1 MADDLDAKAVN
12 RLRRSREWLEE
23 VSNGV
28 LGHGLDLATESDR
41 WFLTA
46 IRGVSHGARQAR
58 HGFGALARA
67 TLEAS
72 ARLRPAWARARLP
85 HQRIRDLLEREAKR
99 LQIDVSTE
107 DFSEFADRMST
118 FLELVFTGAI
128 QLDDVCFE
136 AAPDGESGELTE
148 EVAEQEQHDEDPE
161 REPLSSTEGC
171 VDVAPNE
178 LRAVPHQ

>member
-1 MADDLDAKAVN
+1 MADDLDAKTAN
-12 RLRRSREWLEE
+12 RIQRSRAWWEAL
-23 VSNGV
+23 SNGV
-28 LGHGLDLATESDR
+28 LGHGLDLAAESDR

-46 IRGVSHGARQAR
+46 IRGVGHGARKAR
-58 HGFGALARA
+58 AGFGAVARA

-72 ARLRPAWARARLP
+72 ERLRPAWARARLP

-107 DFSEFADRMST
+107 EFCEFAERMST

-136 AAPDGESGELTE
+136 AAPESESGELAKEMTE
-148 EVAEQEQHDEDPE
+148 QQQDDQDPE
-161 REPLSSTEGC
+161 CQPLGSAETC
-171 VDVAPNE
+171 VDVAPAE